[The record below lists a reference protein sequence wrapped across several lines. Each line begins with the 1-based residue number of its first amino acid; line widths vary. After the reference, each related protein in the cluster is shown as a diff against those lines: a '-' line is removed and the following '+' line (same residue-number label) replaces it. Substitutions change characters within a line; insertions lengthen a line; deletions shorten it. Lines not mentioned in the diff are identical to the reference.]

1 MGSLHLNNATH
12 VSGLSSLVLTS
23 TLPPVAYGVGN
34 VVILLYKKA
43 LFKLSC
49 GKSCGETGQY
59 LWSNSWVFSWLNVL
73 GIMSL
78 NVLGSCD
85 LGAQFIIKL
94 RERQRP
100 SENLREPRHNIPRS
114 IAKFMYCAVYELAA
128 VYCLRGGLRG
138 SLWGRGE
145 GPAR

>member
-1 MGSLHLNNATH
+1 MGSLHLNSATH

-73 GIMSL
+73 R
-78 NVLGSCD
+78 SCD

-94 RERQRP
+94 REWQRP
-100 SENLREPRHNIPRS
+100 SIKITEPRHNIPRS

>member
-1 MGSLHLNNATH
+1 M
-12 VSGLSSLVLTS
+12 
-23 TLPPVAYGVGN
+23 GN
-34 VVILLYKKA
+34 VVILLYKN
-43 LFKLSC
+43 LFLK
-49 GKSCGETGQY
+49 GKSCGVTIQY
-59 LWSNSWVFSWLNVL
+59 LWSNSWVFKVKCA
-73 GIMSL
+73 G
-78 NVLGSCD
+78 VKCVGSCD

-100 SENLREPRHNIPRS
+100 SENLREPTHNIPRS

>member
-1 MGSLHLNNATH
+1 MGSLHLNSATH

-73 GIMSL
+73 R
-78 NVLGSCD
+78 SCD

-100 SENLREPRHNIPRS
+100 SIKITEPRHNIPRS

-128 VYCLRGGLRG
+128 VYCLRGGLRC
-138 SLWGRGE
+138 SLRGRGE

>member
-1 MGSLHLNNATH
+1 MGSLHLNSATH

-49 GKSCGETGQY
+49 GKSCGVTSQY
-59 LWSNSWVFSWLNVL
+59 LWSNSWVFSW
-73 GIMSL
+73 L

-94 RERQRP
+94 REWQRP

-128 VYCLRGGLRG
+128 VYCLRGGLRC
-138 SLWGRGE
+138 SLRGCGE

>member
-1 MGSLHLNNATH
+1 MGSLHLNSATH

-49 GKSCGETGQY
+49 GKSCGVTSQY
-59 LWSNSWVFSWLNVL
+59 LWSNSWVFSW
-73 GIMSL
+73 L

-100 SENLREPRHNIPRS
+100 SENLREPTHNILRS

>member
-1 MGSLHLNNATH
+1 MGSLHLNSATH

-49 GKSCGETGQY
+49 GKSCGVTSQY
-59 LWSNSWVFSWLNVL
+59 LWSNSWVFSW
-73 GIMSL
+73 L

-128 VYCLRGGLRG
+128 VYCLRGGLRC
-138 SLWGRGE
+138 SLRGCGE

>member
-1 MGSLHLNNATH
+1 MGSLHLNSATH

-49 GKSCGETGQY
+49 GKSCGVTSQY
-59 LWSNSWVFSWLNVL
+59 LWSNSWVFSW
-73 GIMSL
+73 L

-94 RERQRP
+94 REWQRP

>member
-1 MGSLHLNNATH
+1 MGSLHLNSATH

-49 GKSCGETGQY
+49 GKSCGVTSQY
-59 LWSNSWVFSWLNVL
+59 LWSNSWVFSW
-73 GIMSL
+73 L